1 MGELIAAAVAAA
13 GLRTVV
19 VSAKAD
25 EETKEYFRSVV
36 PDHPAVSVRPM
47 FGNLSAFVNGNMF
60 MGVFGT
66 SLFVR
71 LSEEDHEAILAAG
84 GALFEPMP
92 GRPMRGYMLLP
103 SVWRDEP
110 DRVQEWV
117 GRSLDWAEELPPK
130 EPKRKQTKKRAP

>member
-1 MGELIAAAVAAA
+1 MPKMP
-13 GLRTVV
+13 
-19 VSAKAD
+19 KAD
-25 EETKEYFRSVV
+25 EESKEFFRSMV
-36 PDHPAVSVRPM
+36 PEHPAVTVRPM

-66 SLFVR
+66 ALFVR
-71 LSEEDHEAILAAG
+71 LPEEDQEAILEAG

-110 DRVQEWV
+110 ERVHEWV
-117 GRSLDWAEELPPK
+117 SRSLGWAEELPPK
-130 EPKRKQTKKRAP
+130 EAKKKQTKKRAP

>member
-1 MGELIAAAVAAA
+1 MTPAKG
-13 GLRTVV
+13 
-19 VSAKAD
+19 SPMPKMPKAD

-36 PDHPAVSVRPM
+36 PDHPAVTVRPM

-71 LSEEDHEAILAAG
+71 LPEVDHEAILEAG
-84 GALFEPMP
+84 GAPFEPMP

-110 DRVQEWV
+110 ERIHEWV
-117 GRSLDWAEELPPK
+117 TRSLDWAEELPPK
-130 EPKRKQTKKRAP
+130 EPKKKQTKKRAP